1 MPHTNKKYQHTKWC
15 VQWNI
20 SLGETA
26 LDGLGLLK
34 LEPCSGDRK
43 WLPEGKLKAGVKCDR
58 ETEMNRWQVLYFAQ
72 TAT

>member
-1 MPHTNKKYQHTKWC
+1 MCAVKYFF
-15 VQWNI
+15 
-20 SLGETA
+20 GETA

-43 WLPEGKLKAGVKCDR
+43 WLPEGKLKAGAKCDR

-72 TAT
+72 TET